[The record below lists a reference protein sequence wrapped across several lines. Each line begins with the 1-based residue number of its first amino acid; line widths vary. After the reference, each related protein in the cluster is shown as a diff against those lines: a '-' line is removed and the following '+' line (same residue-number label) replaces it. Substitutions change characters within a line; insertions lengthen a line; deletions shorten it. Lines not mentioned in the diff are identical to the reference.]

1 MRFISVISVTSA
13 IFWAASAAPLSKEIQ
28 PSSKRVLE
36 SSDVFAELDLTARG
50 PEEVQGSRDL
60 VERLRS
66 EDPDERPANTSGCV
80 IA

>member
-1 MRFISVISVTSA
+1 MRFISVISVSSA

-60 VERLRS
+60 VGRYELSSERG
-66 EDPDERPANTSGCV
+66 PNTSGYV

>member
-13 IFWAASAAPLSKEIQ
+13 IFWAASAAPLPKDIQ
-28 PSSKRVLE
+28 LSRKSVLE
-36 SSDVFAELDLTARG
+36 GSDVFAELDLTVRG

-60 VERLRS
+60 IGFQPS
-66 EDPDERPANTSGCV
+66 EDPAERIAKTSGCV